1 MTALITLVAVGVFA
15 AAGFAG
21 IIGVASVAIR
31 REEKDLTLTRGA
43 AGMVIR
49 AGRALNGGV
58 RPRSAPDRWRG
69 AGVDAC
75 LARAARGLGSSAV
88 GKGVL
93 RR

>member
-1 MTALITLVAVGVFA
+1 MTALITLVAVGLFA

-31 REEKDLTLTRGA
+31 REEKDLTLTREATGT
-43 AGMVIR
+43 VTR
-49 AGRALNGGV
+49 AGRALNGCTSAFRARPLARSG
-58 RPRSAPDRWRG
+58 RRYLSSPRSP
-69 AGVDAC
+69 C
-75 LARAARGLGSSAV
+75 LAWSSTV

>member
-1 MTALITLVAVGVFA
+1 MTALITLAAVGVFA

-31 REEKDLTLTRGA
+31 REEKDLTLTREATGT
-43 AGMVIR
+43 VTR
-49 AGRALNGGV
+49 AGRALNGV
-58 RPRSAPDRWRG
+58 CPRSAPDRWRG
-69 AGVDAC
+69 AGVDTC
-75 LARAARGLGSSAV
+75 LARAARAWPGSSTV